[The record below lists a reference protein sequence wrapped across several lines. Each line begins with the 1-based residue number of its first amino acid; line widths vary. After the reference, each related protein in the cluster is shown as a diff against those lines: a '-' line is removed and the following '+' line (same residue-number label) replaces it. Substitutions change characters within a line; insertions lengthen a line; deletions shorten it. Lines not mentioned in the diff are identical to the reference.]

1 MADFSPPVAAPGHTG
16 PTPWQRLRRDA
27 PWWLLPLTV
36 VSVLG
41 GFTIYGTWTAIWG
54 GKADCSLAMYHCG
67 PYLSPF
73 YSPQTGNFILPAPF
87 NSPALWILP
96 IPLLFRAT
104 CYYYRKAYY
113 RSFFWDPPACM
124 VGELRHRNYKGET
137 RFPLIL
143 NNLHRFAMYAATIV
157 VAFLWV
163 DAVAAF
169 YYNGHFGVGL
179 GTAIMVINVV
189 LLSGYS
195 FSCHSLRHL
204 VGGSLDCYTGSRAG
218 NLRFRAWR
226 FVTTLNERH
235 PMYAWL
241 SLFSVVIT
249 DVYIRLLMHGVLTD
263 PHIGFGS

>member
-1 MADFSPPVAAPGHTG
+1 MAEASPTLGSPGHAG
-16 PTPWQRLRRDA
+16 PGLWARLRRDK
-27 PWWLLPLTV
+27 PWWLLPVTV
-36 VSVLG
+36 IAVLG
-41 GFTIYGTWTAIWG
+41 GFTIYGTWTAVWG
-54 GKADCSLAMYHCG
+54 GISDCSLAQYNCG

-73 YSPQTGNFILPAPF
+73 YSPKTGAFFLPKPF

-113 RSFFWDPPACM
+113 RSFFWDPPACAI
-124 VGELRHRNYKGET
+124 GELRHRKYRGET
-137 RFPLIL
+137 QFPLIL

-157 VAFLWV
+157 VAFLWI
-163 DAVAAF
+163 DAIEAF
-169 YYNGHFGVGL
+169 SYAGKGYIGL
-179 GTAIMVINVV
+179 GTGIMLLNVA

-204 VGGSLDCYTGSRAG
+204 VGGSVDCFSDVKFG
-218 NLRFRAWR
+218 NARHKLWTW
-226 FVTTLNERH
+226 VTTLNERH

-249 DVYIRLLMHGVLTD
+249 DVYIRLLMNGTFVD
-263 PHIGFGS
+263 PHITF